1 MTLVRNSANVS
12 SVAVATTIV
21 TAVMASMGY
30 GPDLGDV
37 RTAEDTGVLDAFVSG
52 LRLLY
57 TVMGSLLLVGIAV
70 SFFKG
75 ATSAAEPRGPVAD
88 SEVRAAD

>member
-1 MTLVRNSANVS
+1 MRNSANVS
-12 SVAVATTIV
+12 SVAVATTIL
-21 TAVMASMGY
+21 TATMASMGY

-37 RTAEDTGVLDAFVSG
+37 RSAEDAGVLDAFVSG

-57 TVMGSLLLVGIAV
+57 TVMGSLLLVGIAG

-75 ATSAAEPRGPVAD
+75 ARSAAEPRGPLAD
-88 SEVRAAD
+88 PEARPAD